1 VTFCLGYLRSLTF
14 DRGYGVEWLSKPR
27 HNKTFSGLALDE
39 KLAAKGVE
47 ARCALQVIAYAMGR
61 LSTSYG

>member
-47 ARCALQVIAYAMGR
+47 ARCALQVFDLRNGAIVH
-61 LSTSYG
+61 